1 MWFGGLCKGTD
12 IPGKDREVIHCRVS
26 NLQEWYW
33 WIGAIYILGSD
44 HRSPLCRGLRPLAV
58 LVSALE
64 ESPGSSMLWVTSHS
78 WQNQPALWKSSCIF
92 SLSLLQVTECTF
104 TPLTKCSLLGWKFE
118 TLIFFCLAI
127 QLRVWPQRCALSRC
141 LKCVSHLPGSFC
153 TCSTCSWCRALYVLC
168 GALSAFLC
176 AVPVF
181 ELSHRFVTT
190 LTGWGSGPS
199 CAAVSW
205 QKESNTQ
212 ICALQWKISV
222 ISFLAFYAWF
232 LHAFQIKYNSFW
244 MTSHSFPFLL
254 CFMSFLHTIFQ
265 WLAFPKCLLWEL

>member
-12 IPGKDREVIHCRVS
+12 IQGKDGEVIHWGVS

-33 WIGAIYILGSD
+33 WIWAIYILGSD

-78 WQNQPALWKSSCIF
+78 WQKQPALWKSSCIF
-92 SLSLLQVTECTF
+92 SLSLLQVTKCTF
-104 TPLTKCSLLGWKFE
+104 ILMTKCSLLRWKFE
-118 TLIFFCLAI
+118 ALIFFLLGHPLNLEYGLKGVLFSDAQKCL
-127 QLRVWPQRCALSRC
+127 
-141 LKCVSHLPGSFC
+141 SHLPGSFC
-153 TCSTCSWCRALYVLC
+153 TCSTCSWCRTLYVFF
-168 GALSAFLC
+168 GELSAFLC
-176 AVPVF
+176 AVTVF

-205 QKESNTQ
+205 QKESNTW
-212 ICALQWKISV
+212 IEV
-222 ISFLAFYAWF
+222 
-232 LHAFQIKYNSFW
+232 YN
-244 MTSHSFPFLL
+244 L
-254 CFMSFLHTIFQ
+254 CFAMKDLSHLFLSILYLIFACF
-265 WLAFPKCLLWEL
+265 LNKI